1 MTSADQFPDFD
12 YTAGQLSK
20 FLAASDFFTI
30 MLKNGDIIHFTP
42 KDVPAFKKWLEKN
55 KISNIRSEDGWV
67 ITRKHKG

>member
-1 MTSADQFPDFD
+1 MTSADHYPDFD

-42 KDVPAFKKWLEKN
+42 KDVPAFKQWLEKN
-55 KISNIRSEDGWV
+55 KIANIRSEDGWV
-67 ITRKHKG
+67 ITKKL

>member
-30 MLKNGDIIHFTP
+30 MLKNGDIIHFY
-42 KDVPAFKKWLEKN
+42 
-55 KISNIRSEDGWV
+55 S
-67 ITRKHKG
+67 

>member
-1 MTSADQFPDFD
+1 MTSADHYPDFE

-42 KDVPAFKKWLEKN
+42 KDVDAFQKWLEKN
-55 KISNIRSEDGWV
+55 NIPSIRSQEGWV
-67 ITRKHKG
+67 ITKKT